1 MASDVTMPRLSDSME
16 EGTVLKWLVEEGAEV
31 KRGEPLVE
39 IETDKANMTYDA
51 DTDGVLVEI
60 LAQEG
65 DTLEIGEVIAR
76 IGDAGEAKSD
86 GGGEAEEGGD
96 EEEPDGG
103 EDEGAEAE
111 AEAEGGDEEADEE
124 QEAAAA
130 EGEGDEAQAEAEGGE
145 EEQEAAAE
153 GEDEEEAEG
162 EEEAA
167 AEGDDEAEGEGEG
180 EAAAEGEGDE
190 AEAKGDDEAASAEG
204 DDEEA
209 AAAEGEEA
217 AVAGAESGGGET
229 QAGAGT
235 ATREK
240 TSNGNGDGRVKA
252 SPVARRMARD
262 LGVELAQ
269 LEGTG
274 PGGRIVKADVQAAAE
289 NGGAATKEAE
299 KGEAEPAEDGAGAK
313 AEEKEDKAKDKPKD
327 KKGKKKDKKA
337 DEAEKKE
344 PEKAEAEKKEPQKA
358 EAGAKGEVDVEELTR
373 LQQTVSRRMAE
384 SKATAPDF
392 SIALSVD
399 MTAAVELR
407 TRLKEISDPVPS
419 FNDMVVKASANALR
433 EHPRVNG
440 AYRDGKFELYDRVNV
455 GIAVAAM
462 DALVVPT
469 IFDADKKS
477 LGQIA
482 RDARAVIGKVKDK
495 TVTPPE
501 LSGGTFTV
509 STLGMF
515 GIEQVTAI
523 INPPQ
528 AAILTVGK
536 LDKQPAV
543 DDKGKVVARDQM
555 VLTLVCDHRI
565 LYGADGAQFLARV
578 KDLLEQ
584 PLSLAL

>member
-1 MASDVTMPRLSDSME
+1 M
-16 EGTVLKWLVEEGAEV
+16 
-31 KRGEPLVE
+31 
-39 IETDKANMTYDA
+39 
-51 DTDGVLVEI
+51 
-60 LAQEG
+60 
-65 DTLEIGEVIAR
+65 
-76 IGDAGEAKSD
+76 
-86 GGGEAEEGGD
+86 
-96 EEEPDGG
+96 
-103 EDEGAEAE
+103 
-111 AEAEGGDEEADEE
+111 
-124 QEAAAA
+124 
-130 EGEGDEAQAEAEGGE
+130 
-145 EEQEAAAE
+145 
-153 GEDEEEAEG
+153 
-162 EEEAA
+162 
-167 AEGDDEAEGEGEG
+167 
-180 EAAAEGEGDE
+180 
-190 AEAKGDDEAASAEG
+190 
-204 DDEEA
+204 
-209 AAAEGEEA
+209 
-217 AVAGAESGGGET
+217 
-229 QAGAGT
+229 
-235 ATREK
+235 
-240 TSNGNGDGRVKA
+240 
-252 SPVARRMARD
+252 
-262 LGVELAQ
+262 
-269 LEGTG
+269 
-274 PGGRIVKADVQAAAE
+274 
-289 NGGAATKEAE
+289 
-299 KGEAEPAEDGAGAK
+299 
-313 AEEKEDKAKDKPKD
+313 
-327 KKGKKKDKKA
+327 
-337 DEAEKKE
+337 
-344 PEKAEAEKKEPQKA
+344 
-358 EAGAKGEVDVEELTR
+358 DVEELTR

-392 SIALSVD
+392 SIALTVD

-407 TRLKEISDPVPS
+407 ERLKQISEPVPS

-469 IFDADKKS
+469 VFDADKKS

-482 RDARAVIGKVKDK
+482 RDARAVIGKVKEK

-509 STLGMF
+509 SNLGMF
-515 GIEQVTAI
+515 GIEHFTAI